1 MLAAVSESNRPN
13 VEALRSAL
21 EQIESK
27 GAVERSPF
35 QKCDERVMG
44 VFQSPDGQGRGI
56 EVQRLGGLSKSE
68 CRALMEYWAKSGIV
82 RGRVGATEVAEK
94 WGIAG
99 GGVVGELERACFRRM
114 A

>member
-1 MLAAVSESNRPN
+1 MAQDAQRIFYVVRI
-13 VEALRSAL
+13 R
-21 EQIESK
+21 
-27 GAVERSPF
+27 
-35 QKCDERVMG
+35 
-44 VFQSPDGQGRGI
+44 VFQDPAGKGRGV
-56 EVQRLGGLSKSE
+56 EVQRLGGLGKVE

-82 RGRVGATEVAEK
+82 KGRVGVTEVAEK